1 MSNYN
6 KKSQIIDKKKSH
18 NNYNPFKST
27 NYRPTITL
35 YNQKNKNK
43 KIFNI
48 NSNSNIQTKQKKT
61 FSLSPLHKNTLLI
74 NSNKTPIKKEKAL
87 AIDLDES
94 IIHSSF
100 EPFENPDYI
109 LPIKLNM
116 TNNILN
122 DDSKNDSYVYINIRP
137 GFSDFLNSLSNYYEI
152 YIFTAASADY
162 AEPIIN
168 LIDPDKIIKKS
179 FFREDCT
186 LIEEETYI
194 KDLNKLNKFDIK
206 DIVLIDNNIISFLF
220 QKENGIP
227 IKSWYDD
234 YNDIELYKLI
244 PILKNLSG
252 FYDVRTEIKKFV
264 KENTFIW
271 IKAINWIKE
280 NLLNLM
286 FLKDIECVIQIEK
299 KTFEKLNYRLKK
311 SKNKLNEKSNKKKND
326 FIKIT
331 NNFFYESHN
340 NSNIKIEDEFDNKNN
355 SINNTLINNN
365 KSNIFIDENYNSQ
378 QKINI
383 SNNKININNNTNNI
397 NNNNNSNNL
406 IEKSQTININKKN
419 NLNSNNL
426 FFNTKFSNMHFRRNS
441 KIIFSK
447 KNKYY
452 HLPSFSLHLNNSL
465 C

>member
-6 KKSQIIDKKKSH
+6 KKSPFFEKKKTH
-18 NNYNPFKST
+18 NYCNPFKST
-27 NYRPTITL
+27 NYKPTL
-35 YNQKNKNK
+35 NQKNKTK

-48 NSNSNIQTKQKKT
+48 KSNSNIQTKQKKT
-61 FSLSPLHKNTLLI
+61 FSLSPLHKNTLSI
-74 NSNKTPIKKEKAL
+74 NQNKTPIKKEKVL
-87 AIDLDES
+87 VIDLDES

-109 LPIKLNM
+109 LPIKLKSNNN
-116 TNNILN
+116 NNIKSE
-122 DDSKNDSYVYINIRP
+122 DSNLYINIRP
-137 GFSDFLNSLSNYYEI
+137 GFSDFLTSLSNYYEI
-152 YIFTAASADY
+152 FIFTAASSDY
-162 AEPIIN
+162 AIPIIN
-168 LIDPDKIIKKS
+168 LIDPEKIIKKS

-194 KDLNKLNKFDIK
+194 KDLNKFNNNYDLK

-271 IKAINWIKE
+271 IKAINWLKE

-286 FLKDIECVIQIEK
+286 YLKDIECVIQIEK
-299 KTFEKLNYRLKK
+299 NNFEKLNYKIK
-311 SKNKLNEKSNKKKND
+311 NSKNKLNENSNKKKND

-331 NNFFYESHN
+331 NNFYYESHN
-340 NSNIKIEDEFDNKNN
+340 NSNIKIEDEIENINN
-355 SINNTLINNN
+355 SINNTIINNN
-365 KSNIFIDENYNSQ
+365 NKNIFIDENLNFH
-378 QKINI
+378 QKNFSIE
-383 SNNKININNNTNNI
+383 NKMNK
-397 NNNNNSNNL
+397 NNL

-426 FFNTKFSNMHFRRNS
+426 FFNTKFNNLHFRRNS
-441 KIIFSK
+441 KIIYSK
-447 KNKYY
+447 KNKFY

-465 C
+465 G

>member
-1 MSNYN
+1 MSNN
-6 KKSQIIDKKKSH
+6 KKSPFFDKKKTY
-18 NNYNPFKST
+18 NIYNPFKST
-27 NYRPTITL
+27 NYKPSL
-35 YNQKNKNK
+35 NQKNKNK
-43 KIFNI
+43 KFFNI
-48 NSNSNIQTKQKKT
+48 KSNSNIQTKQKKT
-61 FSLSPLHKNTLLI
+61 FSLSPCHKNTLSI
-74 NSNKTPIKKEKAL
+74 NQNKTPIKKEKVL

-109 LPIKLNM
+109 LPIKLKSNNN
-116 TNNILN
+116 NNIKSE
-122 DDSKNDSYVYINIRP
+122 DSNLYINIRP
-137 GFSDFLNSLSNYYEI
+137 GFSDFLTSLSNYYEI
-152 YIFTAASADY
+152 FIFTAASSDY
-162 AEPIIN
+162 AIPIIN
-168 LIDPDKIIKKS
+168 LIDPEKIIKKS
-179 FFREDCT
+179 YFREDCT

-194 KDLNKLNKFDIK
+194 KDLNKFNNNYDLK

-286 FLKDIECVIQIEK
+286 YLKDIECVIQIEK
-299 KTFEKLNYRLKK
+299 NNFEKLNYKIK
-311 SKNKLNEKSNKKKND
+311 NSKNKLNENSNKKKND

-331 NNFFYESHN
+331 NNFYYESHN
-340 NSNIKIEDEFDNKNN
+340 NSNIKIEDEIENINN
-355 SINNTLINNN
+355 SINNTIINNN
-365 KSNIFIDENYNSQ
+365 NKNIFIDENLNFH
-378 QKINI
+378 QKNFSIE
-383 SNNKININNNTNNI
+383 NKMNK
-397 NNNNNSNNL
+397 NNL

-426 FFNTKFSNMHFRRNS
+426 FFNTKFNNLHFRRNS
-441 KIIFSK
+441 KIIYSK
-447 KNKYY
+447 KNKFY

-465 C
+465 G